1 MASPDPVVLLA
12 CLRTAVLPAIRA
24 GAAKRITCQ
33 NGKFHGMIASTVPS
47 GSNATKLEEPSD
59 GAG

>member
-1 MASPDPVVLLA
+1 VVLLA
-12 CLRTAVLPAIRA
+12 CLSTAVLPAIRA

-33 NGKFHGMIASTVPS
+33 SGKFQGMIASTVPS
-47 GSNATKLEEPSD
+47 GSNATKLEEPSE